1 MKKLHFWLKFMLPRI
16 QESFGAAGAP
26 LRVFL
31 VLCFVLGGAY
41 CADAG
46 SAAAQQSQG
55 SSPGF
60 NSTFAIADFD
70 GDRKPDLA
78 TVELQTGSSAR
89 TTQYF
94 IRLQLATGAA
104 QVFGLTA
111 PAGGLQIVARDVNGD
126 SALDVL
132 VSSVWLHKQVAVLLN
147 DGHGNFTLAAPDAFP
162 ALTWPSDRYWKAVTV
177 ALWERVALLRSHSSA
192 GKLGDRNVF
201 SGRPSR
207 PGKLC
212 LRVSPGVIRLLDFSL
227 FGRSPP
233 SFLLQS

>member
-1 MKKLHFWLKFMLPRI
+1 MLLRI
-16 QESFGAAGAP
+16 QENFGAARAP
-26 LRVFL
+26 FRAFL
-31 VLCFVLGGAY
+31 VLCFVIGRAC
-41 CADAG
+41 CADVG
-46 SAAAQQSQG
+46 SAAAQPSQG

-78 TVELQTGSSAR
+78 TVELQSSSSAK
-89 TTQYF
+89 TTQYW

-147 DGHGNFTLAAPDAFP
+147 DGHGNFTLATPDAFP
-162 ALTWPSDRYWKAVTV
+162 AFIWQCERLWNSATIP
-177 ALWERVALLRSHSSA
+177 LWESAALIPSHSST
-192 GKLGDRNVF
+192 GKLEERNEF
-201 SGRPSR
+201 PGWPSQPR
-207 PGKLC
+207 KTC
-212 LRVSPGVIRLLDFSL
+212 LRVSPGVSRLLDFSL
-227 FGRSPP
+227 LGRSPP
-233 SFLLQS
+233 TLVFQS